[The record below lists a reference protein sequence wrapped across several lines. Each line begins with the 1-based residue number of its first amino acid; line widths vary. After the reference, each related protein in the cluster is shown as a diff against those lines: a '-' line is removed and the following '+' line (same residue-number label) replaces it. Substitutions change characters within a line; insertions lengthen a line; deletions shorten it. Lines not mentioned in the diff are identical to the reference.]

1 MYLIQVGGVSYCIE
15 FGTLKATALLLTLLV
30 CQLRRFLI
38 KGLFLSEDAG
48 HKSLN
53 VFECTDS
60 TETVEMIL

>member
-1 MYLIQVGGVSYCIE
+1 
-15 FGTLKATALLLTLLV
+15 LKATALLLTLLV